1 MKKERK
7 ELGWLAKLLL
17 IGAMIAVFTFS
28 LMRLDKGSTEIQ
40 RRQLED
46 SIRRAC
52 ISCYSLEGIYPP
64 TLQYLEE
71 HYGLQIN
78 DKHYAV
84 FYEIFA
90 ENIMP
95 DITVVIRKP

>member
-78 DKHYAV
+78 DKHYAL

>member
-7 ELGWLAKLLL
+7 ELGWIAKLLL
-17 IGAMIAVFTFS
+17 IAAMMFVFAFS
-28 LMRLDKGSTEIQ
+28 LMQLDRGSSEMQ
-40 RRQLED
+40 RQQLED

-64 TLQYLEE
+64 TLQYLQDN
-71 HYGLQIN
+71 YGLQIN
-78 DKHYAV
+78 DEHYAV
-84 FYEIFA
+84 FYDIFA

-95 DITVVIRKP
+95 DITVVMKES

>member
-1 MKKERK
+1 MIKEKK
-7 ELGWLAKLLL
+7 ELGWLIKIVLLAAAAL
-17 IGAMIAVFTFS
+17 FFLFS
-28 LMRLDKGSTEIQ
+28 LKGLDKGSSELQ

-52 ISCYSLEGIYPP
+52 VSCYSIEGIYPP
-64 TLQYLEE
+64 TLQYLQDN
-71 HYGLQIN
+71 YGIRIN

-95 DITVVIRKP
+95 EITVVSKQA

>member
-7 ELGWLAKLLL
+7 ELGWLARLML
-17 IGAMIAVFTFS
+17 IGAMIAVFAFS

-40 RRQLED
+40 RQQLED

-64 TLQYLEE
+64 TLQYLEDN
-71 HYGLQIN
+71 YGLQIN

-84 FYEIFA
+84 FYDIFA

-95 DITVVIRKP
+95 DITVVIKNP

>member
-1 MKKERK
+1 M
-7 ELGWLAKLLL
+7 LL
-17 IGAMIAVFTFS
+17 IGLMIAVFVFS
-28 LMRLDKGSTEIQ
+28 LMRLDKGSTELQ
-40 RRQLED
+40 RQQLED

-64 TLQYLEE
+64 TLQYLVDN
-71 HYGLQIN
+71 YGLQIN

-84 FYEIFA
+84 FYDIFA

-95 DITVVIRKP
+95 DITVVIKNP

>member
-1 MKKERK
+1 MKKEQK
-7 ELGWLAKLLL
+7 ELSWLIKLML
-17 IGAMIAVFTFS
+17 IALMIVVFSFS

-40 RRQLED
+40 RQQLED

-64 TLQYLEE
+64 TLQYLEDN
-71 HYGLQIN
+71 YGLQIN

-84 FYEIFA
+84 FYDIFA

-95 DITVVIRKP
+95 DITVVIK

>member
-17 IGAMIAVFTFS
+17 IGLMIAVFVFS
-28 LMRLDKGSTEIQ
+28 LMRLDKGSTELQ
-40 RRQLED
+40 RQQLED

-64 TLQYLEE
+64 TLQYLVDN
-71 HYGLQIN
+71 YGLQIN

-84 FYEIFA
+84 FYDIFA

-95 DITVVIRKP
+95 DITVVIKNP

>member
-1 MKKERK
+1 MKKEQK
-7 ELGWLAKLLL
+7 ELGWLIKLML
-17 IGAMIAVFTFS
+17 IALMIVVFSFS
-28 LMRLDKGSTEIQ
+28 LTRLDKGSTEIQ
-40 RRQLED
+40 RQQLED

-64 TLQYLEE
+64 TLQYLEDN
-71 HYGLQIN
+71 YGLQIN

-84 FYEIFA
+84 FYDIFA

-95 DITVVIRKP
+95 DITVVIK

>member
-7 ELGWLAKLLL
+7 ELGWFARLML
-17 IGAMIAVFTFS
+17 IGAMIAVFIFS
-28 LMRLDKGSTEIQ
+28 LMRLDRGSTEIQ
-40 RRQLED
+40 RQQLED

-64 TLQYLEE
+64 TLQYLVDN
-71 HYGLQIN
+71 YGLQIN

-84 FYEIFA
+84 FYDIFA

-95 DITVVIRKP
+95 DITVVIKNP

>member
-95 DITVVIRKP
+95 DITVVIK

>member
-1 MKKERK
+1 M
-7 ELGWLAKLLL
+7 L
-17 IGAMIAVFTFS
+17 IGAMIAVFIFS
-28 LMRLDKGSTEIQ
+28 LMRLDRGSTEIQ
-40 RRQLED
+40 RQQLED

-64 TLQYLEE
+64 TLQYLVDN
-71 HYGLQIN
+71 YGLQIN

-84 FYEIFA
+84 FYDIFA

-95 DITVVIRKP
+95 DITVVIKNP

>member
-28 LMRLDKGSTEIQ
+28 LMHLDKGSTEIQ

-64 TLQYLEE
+64 TLQYLEQ

>member
-1 MKKERK
+1 MKKEQK
-7 ELGWLAKLLL
+7 ELGWLVKLML
-17 IGAMIAVFTFS
+17 IALMIVVFSFS

-40 RRQLED
+40 RQQLED

-64 TLQYLEE
+64 TLQYLEDN
-71 HYGLQIN
+71 YGLQIN

-84 FYEIFA
+84 FYDIFA

-95 DITVVIRKP
+95 DITVVIK

>member
-17 IGAMIAVFTFS
+17 IGAMIAVFVFS

>member
-1 MKKERK
+1 M
-7 ELGWLAKLLL
+7 L
-17 IGAMIAVFTFS
+17 IGAMIAVFVFS
-28 LMRLDKGSTEIQ
+28 LMRLDRGSTEIQ
-40 RRQLED
+40 RQQLED

-64 TLQYLEE
+64 TLQYLVDN
-71 HYGLQIN
+71 YGLQIN

-84 FYEIFA
+84 FYDIFA

-95 DITVVIRKP
+95 DITVVIKNP

>member
-17 IGAMIAVFTFS
+17 IGLMIAVFVFS
-28 LMRLDKGSTEIQ
+28 LMRLDKGSAELQ
-40 RRQLED
+40 RQQLED

-64 TLQYLEE
+64 TLQYLVDN
-71 HYGLQIN
+71 YGLQIN

-84 FYEIFA
+84 FYDIFA

-95 DITVVIRKP
+95 DITVVIKNP